1 MKALEESNLIEE
13 VIARLGDTPNPRLKE
28 ILTSLVR
35 HLHTFVRDVQLTPE
49 EWWEGIQFL
58 TACGQF
64 TSDKRQEFVLLSD
77 AHGVSALVNLLARA
91 NDPTNVTHTCLLGPF
106 YRENSTY
113 RELGDTIAAAPGGDC
128 IIVRGHVLDR
138 DGKPVERAL
147 LEVWHCSPAGFY
159 DAQDPTQPDMN
170 QRGRF
175 RTNTGYF
182 VFRTTRPRYY
192 PVPTDGPVGKLVLA
206 SGRQP
211 YRPAHVHFVI
221 TAPGYE
227 RLVTA
232 LYIKGDRYID
242 GDVLFESD
250 ESLVAEYKKNECP
263 GEPDILER
271 DFVLAEAKVPVH
283 IQMAGPKRAA
293 KDTLPNRSRKD

>member
-1 MKALEESNLIEE
+1 MRSLAETDLTEE
-13 VIARLGDTPNPRLKE
+13 VIAQLTNTPNPRLKE

-64 TSDKRQEFVLLSD
+64 TSDRRQEFLLLSD

-91 NDPTNVTHTCLLGPF
+91 KEGNKVTHTCLLGPF
-106 YRENSTY
+106 YRTNSTY
-113 RELGDTIAAAPGGDC
+113 RELGDTIAAGPAGDC
-128 IIVRGHVLDR
+128 ILVRGHILNR
-138 DGKPVERAL
+138 DSKPIERAQ

-159 DAQDPTQPDMN
+159 DVQDPTQPDMN
-170 QRGRF
+170 LRGRF
-175 RTNTGYF
+175 RTDTGYF

-192 PVPTDGPVGKLVLA
+192 PIPTDGPVGKLVLA

-211 YRPAHVHFVI
+211 YRPAHVHFII

-227 RLVTA
+227 RLVTT
-232 LYIKGDRYID
+232 LYIKGDPYLD
-242 GDVLFESD
+242 GDVLFGSD
-250 ESLVAEYKKNECP
+250 GALVAEYRKNELP
-263 GEPDILER
+263 GEPDVLEW
-271 DFVLAEAKVPVH
+271 DFVLADAKECAHAV
-283 IQMAGPKRAA
+283 GG
-293 KDTLPNRSRKD
+293 

>member
-1 MKALEESNLIEE
+1 MKSIAADNLSEE
-13 VIARLGDTPNPRLKE
+13 VIARLSKTPNPRLRE

-77 AHGVSALVNLLARA
+77 AHGVSALVDLLAHA
-91 NDPTNVTHTCLLGPF
+91 NDPKNATHTCLLGPF
-106 YRENSTY
+106 YRENATY
-113 RELGDTIAAAPGGDC
+113 RELGDTIAAAPEGDR

-138 DGKPVERAL
+138 DRKPVERAM

-170 QRGRF
+170 LRGRF

-182 VFRTTRPRYY
+182 VFRTTRPRHY

-206 SGRQP
+206 SGRKP
-211 YRPAHVHFVI
+211 YRPAHVHFII
-221 TAPGYE
+221 TAPGYK

-232 LYIKGDRYID
+232 LYIKDD
-242 GDVLFESD
+242 QHLEGDVLFGSD
-250 ESLVAEYKKNECP
+250 ESLVAEYKKNERP
-263 GEPDILER
+263 GEPDVLEW
-271 DFVLAEAKVPVH
+271 DFVLGEAKEPVH
-283 IQMAGPKRAA
+283 AVVG
-293 KDTLPNRSRKD
+293 